1 LAEETPGAWLG
12 LKPALCATLIVG
24 TGSMCGICGI
34 FNMRKDAPIPEDVLG
49 KMNARISHRGPDD
62 SGTYINR
69 FIGFGHRRLSI
80 IDVAHGKQPL
90 DNEDGTVWVT
100 YNGEIYNFKEVK
112 QELLR
117 EGHCFRTE
125 CDTEVIVHAY
135 EEYGPDCVSK
145 FNGIFAF
152 ALWDGKKELLFLARD
167 RLGVKPLYFAI
178 AGSWF
183 VFASEIK
190 AILEHPQVTAEAD
203 VNAIADY
210 LLCTSLLDSK
220 TMFRNIRSLPPA
232 TTIVIENGTVKEHRY
247 WALEHDG
254 VRHDGGSFEEC
265 RDEVRR
271 LLDSSVEM
279 EMVSDVP
286 LGTLLSG
293 GLDSSLVSAM
303 AAKHFGGH
311 LKTFSMGYD
320 KSTLRPDDTD
330 PYYAGLVA
338 AAYGTDHTE
347 LLFQPDEYF
356 DAMKSVTWHV
366 EKPVELTSPS
376 LYLLYRGVKPKAT
389 VVMSGEGADELF
401 AGYYFYLERY
411 RVEEQTEYPWA
422 PYLAEVS
429 ALLDPSIAKETRCP
443 DRVRSTLADD
453 LAAFETKDKTNKL
466 LYLFMKYHVVELLE
480 RLDKTSMAW
489 GVESRVPFLDH
500 RLVEFVVNM
509 PSSYKSTPGCEK
521 LLLKSIGEALLP
533 EPVVKRKKRPV
544 PIPVDPKTVVHER
557 SRANEL
563 VQVAGS
569 RIGRYFDKQK
579 VDDFLR
585 KRGQFASLDTL
596 AIYRTSHALIA
607 LDSWHSAFGVAA

>member
-1 LAEETPGAWLG
+1 
-12 LKPALCATLIVG
+12 
-24 TGSMCGICGI
+24 MCGICGV
-34 FNMRKDAPIPEDVLG
+34 FNMRKDAPVPEDVLRD
-49 KMNARISHRGPDD
+49 MNARITHRGPDD
-62 SGTYINR
+62 SGTYIDR

-90 DNEDGTVWVT
+90 SNEDGSVWVT
-100 YNGEIYNFKEVK
+100 YNGEIYNFKELRE
-112 QELLR
+112 ELLR
-117 EGHCFRTE
+117 KGHSFRTE

-152 ALWDGKKELLFLARD
+152 ALWDRKKELLFLARD
-167 RLGVKPLYFAI
+167 RLGVKPLHFAI
-178 AGSWF
+178 TDSWF

-190 AILEHPQVTAEAD
+190 AILEHPQINAEAD
-203 VNAIADY
+203 IHAITDY
-210 LLCTSLLDSK
+210 LLCTALLDSK
-220 TMFRNIRSLPPA
+220 TMFRNIRSVPPA
-232 TTIVIENGTVKEHRY
+232 TTIVIENGSIKEHRY
-247 WALEHDG
+247 WALERDG
-254 VRHDGGSFEEC
+254 VRHDGGSFEGC
-265 RDEVRR
+265 RDEVLR

-279 EMVSDVP
+279 QMVSDVS

-293 GLDSSLVSAM
+293 GLDSSLVSAI

-311 LKTFSMGYD
+311 LKTFSMGYT

-330 PYYAGLVA
+330 PYYASLVA

-356 DAMKSVTWHV
+356 DAMKTVTWHV

-401 AGYYFYLERY
+401 GGYYFYLERC
-411 RVEEQTEYPWA
+411 RLGQQTEFPWA

-429 ALLDPSIAKETRCP
+429 ALLDPSIEKEVQATE
-443 DRVRSTLADD
+443 RVRSTLADD
-453 LAAFETKDKTNKL
+453 LATFETEDWTNKL

-489 GVESRVPFLDH
+489 AVESRVPILDH
-500 RLVEFVVNM
+500 RLVEFVMNM
-509 PSSYKSTPGCEK
+509 PSSYKSTAGCEK
-521 LLLKSIGEALLP
+521 LLLKSIGEDLLP

-544 PIPVDPKTVVHER
+544 PVPVDPQTVVRER
-557 SRANEL
+557 SQANQL
-563 VQVAGS
+563 VQAAGS
-569 RIGRYFDKQK
+569 RIGRYFNKQQ

-585 KRGQFASLDTL
+585 KRGQFTSLDSL

-607 LDSWHSAFGVAA
+607 LDAWHSAFGMTS

>member
-1 LAEETPGAWLG
+1 
-12 LKPALCATLIVG
+12 
-24 TGSMCGICGI
+24 MCGICGI
-34 FNMRKDAPIPEDVLG
+34 FNMRKNAPIPEDVLR

-62 SGTYINR
+62 CGTYIDR

-80 IDVAHGKQPL
+80 IDVANGRQPL
-90 DNEDGTVWVT
+90 SNEDRTVWVA
-100 YNGEIYNFKEVK
+100 YNGEIYNFKK
-112 QELLR
+112 LRQELLR
-117 EGHCFRTE
+117 KGHCFRTE

-135 EEYGPDCVSK
+135 EEYGLDCVSK
-145 FNGIFAF
+145 FNGMFAF
-152 ALWDGKKELLFLARD
+152 ALWDRKKELFFLARD
-167 RLGVKPLYFAI
+167 RVGIKPLYFGI
-178 AGSWF
+178 TGSWL

-203 VNAIADY
+203 INAIAEY

-220 TMFRNIRSLPPA
+220 TMFRNIRSVPPA
-232 TTIVIENGTVKEHRY
+232 TTIVIENGAVKEHRY

-254 VRHDGGSFEEC
+254 VPHNGGSFEDC

-271 LLDSSVEM
+271 LLDSAVEM
-279 EMVSDVP
+279 EAVSDVP

-303 AAKHFGGH
+303 ATKHIGGR
-311 LKTFSMGYD
+311 LKTFSIGYGR
-320 KSTLRPDDTD
+320 STTLRPDDTD
-330 PYYAGLVA
+330 PHYARLVA
-338 AAYGTDHTE
+338 AAYGTEHTE

-356 DAMKSVTWHV
+356 DVMKSVTWHV

-376 LYLLYRGVKPKAT
+376 LFLLYRGVKPKAT

-401 AGYYFYLERY
+401 AGYYFFLERCGA
-411 RVEEQTEYPWA
+411 ELQTEFPWA

-429 ALLDPSIAKETRCP
+429 ALLDPSIDKETRYAE
-443 DRVRSTLADD
+443 RIRSTLADE
-453 LAAFETKDKTNKL
+453 LAALETEDETNKL
-466 LYLFMKYHVVELLE
+466 LYLFLKYYLVEMLE

-509 PSSYKSTPGCEK
+509 PSSYKLAADCEK
-521 LLLKSIGEALLP
+521 RLLKSIGEDLLP
-533 EPVVKRKKRPV
+533 EAIVKRKKRPV
-544 PIPVDPKTVVHER
+544 PIPVDPQTVFHER

-563 VQVAGS
+563 VQSAGS
-569 RIGRYFDKQK
+569 RIGCYFDKQK

-585 KRGQFASLDTL
+585 KRGQFASIDNL

-607 LDSWHSAFGVAA
+607 LDSWHSAFRVAA